1 MIVDLWHFK
10 VIFGVYLC
18 FWAIF
23 MLIYPVYLFFSIFS
37 PTSSI
42 GKMEFF
48 HESLDGFCAR
58 FCTFYAKFT
67 GVLISPKT
75 EVFIM
80 SVIDRDDGRKKLA
93 LCGW

>member
-1 MIVDLWHFK
+1 MPDYRRFMVF
-10 VIFGVYLC
+10 FGDYSS
-18 FWAIF
+18 FWAFF
-23 MLIYPVYLFFSIFS
+23 MLIYPIYLFFSIFS

-42 GKMEFF
+42 GNMEFF